1 MLEEEATPVMRRDTT
16 IGTTV
21 MRMAF
26 IHKVPIGSI
35 TLTSFKSTGEGALEP
50 ESRKRFRAR
59 APQEYVLS
67 ET

>member
-1 MLEEEATPVMRRDTT
+1 
-16 IGTTV
+16 

-26 IHKVPIGSI
+26 THKVPIGSI
-35 TLTSFKSTGEGALEP
+35 TLTSFKSTVQDALEP
-50 ESRKRFRAR
+50 ENRKRFRAR